1 MCQQLKPVG
10 SAKGFLFAEKSRLTD
25 NKLYI
30 IYYSIH
36 KLKINLANLL
46 SVWLI
51 LITINE

>member
-10 SAKGFLFAEKSRLTD
+10 NAKGFLFAEKSRLTD

-30 IYYSIH
+30 TVY

-46 SVWLI
+46 NVWLI
-51 LITINE
+51 LITINNR